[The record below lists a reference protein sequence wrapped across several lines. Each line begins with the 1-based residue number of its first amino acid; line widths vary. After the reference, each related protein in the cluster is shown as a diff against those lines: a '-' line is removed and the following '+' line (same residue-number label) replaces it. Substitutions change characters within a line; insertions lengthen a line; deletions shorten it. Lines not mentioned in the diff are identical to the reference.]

1 MFPSV
6 YGGKPEWMAMT
17 PHIPAARH
25 VLPPSI
31 LGNNSSPIPKPHS
44 RQTAPETS
52 ARMDGSTA
60 ESASIMKSTLR

>member
-1 MFPSV
+1 
-6 YGGKPEWMAMT
+6 MAMT

-25 VLPPSI
+25 VQPPSI
-31 LGNNSSPIPKPHS
+31 LGNNSPPPFQSHTS

-60 ESASIMKSTLR
+60 ESASIMKSALR